1 MQIVLIII
9 IDPFRKLLI
18 YLPNFACF
26 FYIHSFH
33 VFFCFFFFYM
43 WWLWCWNVLF
53 GWNRFTKDTRETS
66 FVSAITA
73 AGITY
78 AITRACTMGD
88 LVECS
93 CDKNHILLYNAQSN
107 DNVYDI
113 DVSARITRF
122 SNNGKHKRRRHNA
135 NTNTNSYLR
144 NRNIY
149 RNVILPKGD
158 FRWGGCGDN
167 VMFGFRKS
175 KDFLDSRYQRLS
187 DIRTLVKLHNNN
199 AGRLVSDNPLY
210 FSTFLPSNSEIAQIS
225 VFFHVSPFF
234 RFSFFHFHFQRL

>member
-1 MQIVLIII
+1 MFFLFIH
-9 IDPFRKLLI
+9 FMFLL
-18 YLPNFACF
+18 LF
-26 FYIHSFH
+26 SLLLH
-33 VFFCFFFFYM
+33 VMALMLKRFVC
-43 WWLWCWNVLF
+43 LV

-93 CDKNHILLYNAQSN
+93 CDKNHILRYNAQSN
-107 DNVYDI
+107 ENVYDI
-113 DVSARITRF
+113 DVSARTTRF

-210 FSTFLPSNSEIAQIS
+210 CSTLLHPN
-225 VFFHVSPFF
+225 
-234 RFSFFHFHFQRL
+234 

>member
-26 FYIHSFH
+26 FYSFISCFCV
-33 VFFCFFFFYM
+33 VFSSLTCDGFDVETFC
-43 WWLWCWNVLF
+43 LF

-93 CDKNHILLYNAQSN
+93 CDKNHILRYNAQSN

-113 DVSARITRF
+113 DVSARTTRF

-210 FSTFLPSNSEIAQIS
+210 FSTLLLSN
-225 VFFHVSPFF
+225 
-234 RFSFFHFHFQRL
+234 